1 MQKVKQRS
9 THKRS
14 NKEIYINGQ
23 VMRSTCKRSSK
34 EISIKGQVMRSMKR
48 MSSYNIYI
56 QLTMSMFVVSDS
68 QSIVYRSSNLFLNN
82 KISYNMQKF
91 KLNILKRSDKFKIKF
106 MYWYNW

>member
-34 EISIKGQVMRSMKR
+34 EISIKGQVMRSMNR

-56 QLTMSMFVVSDS
+56 QLTMSMFVVMC
-68 QSIVYRSSNLFLNN
+68 QTVN
-82 KISYNMQKF
+82 Q
-91 KLNILKRSDKFKIKF
+91 
-106 MYWYNW
+106 